1 MMDMKRIYYLQRII
15 LSVLLLLPLSG
26 CFDSDINRKMYEA
39 DDDEMQ
45 RENHIVGATL
55 RGCKGLSARRAS
67 TFVPVYGCHGG
78 RSIWWLYGR
87 NCRHLGDEILHFQSR
102 TGMAQISIC
111 RPYHRPLSPIPQD
124 VERDG

>member
-1 MMDMKRIYYLQRII
+1 MKRIYYLQRII

-55 RGCKGLSARRAS
+55 RVMQGLVSRRAS
-67 TFVPVYGCHGG
+67 ICTSLWMLWRAVPTEA
-78 RSIWWLYGR
+78 IWKV
-87 NCRHLGDEILHFQSR
+87 S
-102 TGMAQISIC
+102 
-111 RPYHRPLSPIPQD
+111 
-124 VERDG
+124 

>member
-1 MMDMKRIYYLQRII
+1 MKRIYYLQRII

-55 RGCKGLSARRAS
+55 RVCL
-67 TFVPVYGCHGG
+67 
-78 RSIWWLYGR
+78 LYTS
-87 NCRHLGDEILHFQSR
+87 NALAC
-102 TGMAQISIC
+102 
-111 RPYHRPLSPIPQD
+111 YHRS
-124 VERDG
+124 VSY